1 MSLTLGRN
9 LIYLNEK
16 KLSLGGVRIMISA
29 NSDLDTFTKQGVVYV
44 SASGATSTSLSN
56 RPSDLIEAFIL
67 FAPTP
72 KVQILITTWEA
83 FRMYKRSYDN
93 GWKKWQRIVG
103 TDVEY
108 AE

>member
-1 MSLTLGRN
+1 
-9 LIYLNEK
+9 
-16 KLSLGGVRIMISA
+16 MISA